1 MLDVPPSDANR
12 KCLVSVSQPRQRP
25 ERPPPSRCCQAP
37 GWWNGWRQ
45 VFPVVARLID
55 GVTERWELWLA
66 LAKCSAC
73 RRGFTCY
80 PAGIYPRRQY
90 QFDVVASVV
99 ALVTWG
105 RHSFARAGATVGA
118 CHMSARRWT
127 GWVEQ
132 LTPPAELYAVAA
144 RLDPDAPAGATL
156 HLPEAAPSFPV
167 VAQVLSALEQLGLAL
182 DRLGIGLGAR
192 TGLGRVLGWQHQT
205 HGIVVG
211 LRDQLSGLS
220 PPM

>member
-1 MLDVPPSDANR
+1 MLDVPPSDSNR
-12 KCLVSVSQPRQRP
+12 KSLVTVSQPRQRP

-55 GVTERWELWLA
+55 GVVERWELWLA

-73 RRGFTCY
+73 RHGFTCY
-80 PAGIYPRRQY
+80 PPGIYPRRQY
-90 QFDVVASVV
+90 QLDPVAGVV

-105 RHSFARAGATVGA
+105 RHSFAQAAATVGA
-118 CHMSARRWT
+118 CHMTARRWT
-127 GWVEQ
+127 GWVER
-132 LTPPAELYAVAA
+132 LAPPAELYALAA
-144 RLDPDAPAGATL
+144 RLDPDAHAGASSR
-156 HLPEAAPSFPV
+156 LPETPPCFPV
-167 VAQVLSALEQLGLAL
+167 VAQVVTALEQLGLAL
-182 DRLGIGLGAR
+182 ERLALYLGAR

-205 HGIVVG
+205 HGLLVG
-211 LRDQLSGLS
+211 LRDQLGGLS